1 MMLSSKF
8 FTRSRCEY
16 LQIKAEMLISCRV
29 GVRVRVQEIEGYVSV
44 HFKWLAALQTPQINL
59 SLQLSTANS
68 ALFQRTQPGSQQPPQ
83 PMDGCLLSEIA

>member
-16 LQIKAEMLISCRV
+16 LEIKAEILISCQ
-29 GVRVRVQEIEGYVSV
+29 VRVQAIEGYVSV

-59 SLQLSTANS
+59 SVQLSTANS
-68 ALFQRTQPGSQQPPQ
+68 ILVLFQRTLDHCNPHSRW
-83 PMDGCLLSEIA
+83 MDVCCQR